1 MLIGRETE
9 RMMRNKKKRI
19 KRLLAAVLCLI
30 TVFSQLFGTAPW
42 NSVFVVRAA
51 EASSPIALRRIDGSG
66 EAFIYHSF
74 VETTAF
80 TTAQT
85 YAFLNGIYGDAD
97 AVSSLGA
104 GAILKATATNNNSS
118 RYIKNK
124 YGTSAAVK
132 VYVDVITPGKDFD
145 HCVVGGLYEVPNSG
159 TPTEYRYFCG
169 FGGAQN
175 CGPYYAYHYEKESV
189 TSGDVSASLK
199 DIEKQGSENSEDYT
213 VTITYDGNKSKVL
226 DPGSYTV
233 DFTAPDTA
241 TFVVSDSEGNSI
253 TANFQSPLAV
263 RYDGNSEKASNVPSV
278 QAVWRG
284 ESSKIF
290 SQKPTRTGYSFIN
303 WKNAETDAAY
313 SAGQSFTP
321 AKSMQLLAQWKDSQ
335 KPNVGYTPTQVMTG
349 DSDETVKNAVKAALT
364 VTDNEPVS
372 ECTITVTVPSDFTK
386 TPGNKNVTVTVKDKA
401 GNTTTKTC
409 SVYVSS
415 YVDIS
420 TPVFTADTKNLTSTL
435 NNPGTDAVTESGF
448 VWGVMNTPSLTV
460 NNGKAKTTTTASKA
474 GDKISV
480 TADNLQKGVT
490 YYARAYIT
498 AGGVTYYSE
507 EITIGLGLPAYGT
520 FTIKNNGNNTFTVT
534 RSGGSEG
541 TQTVY
546 FRTVN
551 GSAVGGTHFTHQ
563 NGTLTFNAG
572 ETTKTIT
579 ITETNANTAY
589 TGKPA
594 TAYSNADRTYS
605 AEIYRVMGGGTLG
618 STTSATRTLINGSG
632 YTVDRSIYTT
642 EEAKSH
648 NVGGG
653 DSYDNRWVADHS
665 GTGDGNLYWR
675 NDRGYNKT
683 YNYDNFNANSSIDD
697 RYSKVDYIKGTA
709 DSYLYR
715 YDMKA
720 YEEEDGWEHAW
731 MGTHEPNNA
740 HSYTKCGSSYTGS
753 PISLDDS
760 VAGSAVWT
768 AVFQIAEGYS
778 VTKHFPTMTGGGGE
792 DKGSLSNTVTK
803 FNNNGSVASVDGTTY
818 AKIPIADTVYNFFA
832 ATGANKDKWYVE
844 SFTDYTKIYDTVE
857 PRLVAVAPMAGGT
870 YKVGDSFTV
879 SLIFDEIVD
888 STNSGTLS
896 NIVANTSWGTA
907 SYVGGANTNVLY
919 FKGTVASNAST
930 TLSVN
935 GFTNPSYIKD
945 MCSASSTQTASGS
958 GNTTATVDTSI
969 PNFTVTAN
977 GITNGTGKA
986 TIKINADQTKTT
998 GMSYVWSDST
1008 TAPTTGWVELSSTE
1022 LTTAKG
1028 SSGLP
1033 LSIRKESGS
1042 GASNGKWY
1050 LHVKAVY
1057 DTTGASVY
1065 KNTCLDFG
1073 TAASPTAG
1081 STPPTLIVTADNTNW
1096 ATSRSISISAK
1107 GAEKLQYRK
1116 PGATSWT
1123 TLSSTATSVTV
1134 QENGYYTF
1142 LLTAG
1147 DVAIFKTV
1155 QVEKIDLE
1163 KPTASI
1169 GELTSDSTESPKSG
1183 VYTKLV
1189 LPITYADAQS
1199 GVKNVYYNWT
1209 NSTTTPTSWINTL
1222 RAGATTVTYTATENA
1237 STKKY
1242 LHIKVYD
1249 NLNHTYT
1256 TYSSAYT
1263 VISQTA
1269 VDNHTPTITITGA
1282 PTEWTNDM
1290 ATLTWQLSNYS
1301 GKNYEVIL
1309 PDGKTSTE
1317 SSGQV
1322 WARQNGNYTVT
1333 VRDLDYGGENS
1344 ATIEVDKLDFAPP
1357 TVTVSGGS
1365 SSWTNANQ
1373 TFTITAVDSQ
1383 SGVGDIW
1390 YKIVSTTEESP
1401 TEGLKKLTGSTITVS
1416 DEGKHYVYYK
1426 VYDKAGDTETGRE
1439 ANKTDGFTKL
1449 VQIDKTAPEITFGDY
1464 SAASGITVNVK
1475 DGKGGAISSG
1485 LASVTYKIG
1494 DGKETPISEDLSG
1507 SPKTNINFTLTELP
1521 AGDTRITVT
1530 AVDNVGKRSVSYR
1543 DIHVDIVSVDITW
1556 GAMEFTYSDGT
1567 WNAETHTYEG
1577 GGWMPDETD
1586 GNRITTHNNG
1596 NVAVSVSY
1604 RYTKTNST
1612 VSGGFTDGQV
1622 PITAP
1627 VALPVGGTKSVWLIL
1642 NGKPTET
1649 LEKAVLGSVTV
1660 TVGGD

>member
-1 MLIGRETE
+1 
-9 RMMRNKKKRI
+9 MMRNQKKRI
-19 KRLLAAVLCLI
+19 KRLLSLALCMI
-30 TVFSQLFGTAPW
+30 TVLSLLVGTAPW

-51 EASSPIALRRIDGSG
+51 EISSPIALRRINGSG
-66 EAFIYHSF
+66 EAFIYHNF

-80 TTAQT
+80 TTGQT

-124 YGTSAAVK
+124 YGTNAAVK

-241 TFVVSDSEGNSI
+241 KFVVSDSEGNYI

-263 RYDGNSEKASNVPSV
+263 RYDGNSENAGNVPSV
-278 QAVWRG
+278 QAAWKG
-284 ESSKIF
+284 QPGQISSQI
-290 SQKPTRTGYSFIN
+290 PTRTGYSFVN
-303 WKNAETDAAY
+303 WKNAETGTAY
-313 SAGQSFTP
+313 SSGQSFTP
-321 AKSMQLLAQWKDSQ
+321 AKSMQLFAQWKDSQ

-372 ECTITVTVPSDFTK
+372 ECTVTVTVPSDFTK
-386 TPGNKNVTVTVKDKA
+386 TPGNKDVTVTVKDKA
-401 GNTTTKTC
+401 GNTTTMTC

-420 TPVFTADTKNLTSTL
+420 TPVFTAGTKNLTSTL

-448 VWGVMNTPSLTV
+448 VWGVMNAPSLTI

-474 GDKISV
+474 GEKISV

-498 AGGVTYYSE
+498 AGGVTYYSN
-507 EITIGLGLPAYGT
+507 EIAIGLGLPAYGT

-572 ETTKTIT
+572 ETSKNIT
-579 ITETNANTAY
+579 IAEKTANTAY
-589 TGKPA
+589 TGNPA
-594 TAYSNADRTYS
+594 TAYSNANRTYS
-605 AEIYRVMGGGTLG
+605 VEIYRVTGGGTLG
-618 STTSATRTLINGSG
+618 STTSATRTLINDSG
-632 YTVDRSIYTT
+632 YTVDRSIYAT

-648 NVGGG
+648 NVGGD

-665 GTGDGNLYWR
+665 GTGDGKLYWR

-715 YDMKA
+715 YDMKG

-778 VTKHFPTMTGGGGE
+778 VTKHFPTMTDGGGE

-803 FNNNGSVASVDGTTY
+803 FNSNGSVASIDGTTY

-832 ATGANKDKWYVE
+832 ATGVNKDKWYVE

-857 PRLVAVAPMAGGT
+857 PQLVAVAPMAGGL

-896 NIVANTSWGTA
+896 NIVVNTSWGTA

-935 GFTNPSYIKD
+935 SFTNPSYIKD
-945 MCSASSTQTASGS
+945 MCSASSTQTPSGG
-958 GNTTATVDTSI
+958 GNTTATVDTSV
-969 PNFTVTAN
+969 PSFTVTAN

-1008 TAPTTGWVELSSTE
+1008 TVPTSGWVKLSSTE
-1022 LTTAKG
+1022 LTTAKDT
-1028 SSGLP
+1028 SGLP

-1057 DTTGASVY
+1057 DTTGAAAY

-1073 TAASPTAG
+1073 TAASPAAG
-1081 STPPTLIVTADNTNW
+1081 STPPSLTVTADNTNW

-1116 PGATSWT
+1116 SGAASWT
-1123 TLSSTATSVTV
+1123 TLSPTATSVTV
-1134 QENGYYTF
+1134 RENGYYTF

-1147 DVAIFKTV
+1147 DVAVSKTV

-1163 KPTASI
+1163 NPTASV
-1169 GELTSDSTESPKSG
+1169 GKLTSGSAQSPKSG

-1199 GVKNVYYNWT
+1199 GVKNVYYKWT
-1209 NSTTTPTSWINTL
+1209 NSTTTPSSWSTL
-1222 RAGATTVTYTATENA
+1222 ASGATTVTYTATENS
-1237 STKKY
+1237 STNKY

-1249 NLNHTYT
+1249 NLNHFYT

-1269 VDNHTPTITITGA
+1269 VNNNTPTISITGA

-1317 SSGQV
+1317 SSGQI

-1344 ATIEVDKLDFAPP
+1344 ATIEVDKLDFDPP

-1373 TFTITAVDSQ
+1373 TFTITAADSQ

-1390 YKIVSTTEESP
+1390 YKIVSTTEESL
-1401 TEGLKKLTGSTITVS
+1401 TAGLTKLTGSTITVS
-1416 DEGKHYVYYK
+1416 DEGEHYVYYK

-1439 ANKTDGFTKL
+1439 ANKTEGFTKL

-1475 DGKGGAISSG
+1475 DGKGSAISSG

-1494 DGKETPISEDLSG
+1494 DGKETSISEDLSG
-1507 SPKTNINFTLTELP
+1507 SHKTNISFTLTELP
-1521 AGDTRITVT
+1521 AGDTRITVI
-1530 AVDNVGKRSVSYR
+1530 AGDKAGNRYVSNK
-1543 DIHVDIVSVDITW
+1543 DIHIDIVSVEITW
-1556 GAMEFTYSDGT
+1556 GAMEFTYSEGT
-1567 WNAETHTYEG
+1567 WNPETHSYEG
-1577 GGWMPDETD
+1577 EGWMPDETD
-1586 GNRITTHNNG
+1586 GNRITVTNTG
-1596 NVAVSVSY
+1596 NVEVNVSYGYTRTNTAVSGS
-1604 RYTKTNST
+1604 
-1612 VSGGFTDGQV
+1612 FTDGQA

-1627 VALPVGGTKSVWLIL
+1627 VALPVGDTKDAWLIL

-1649 LEKAVLGSVTV
+1649 LNKAVLGSVTV

>member
-1 MLIGRETE
+1 MIRI
-9 RMMRNKKKRI
+9 KKKII
-19 KRLLAAVLCLI
+19 KRLSSAALCILTVLSLL
-30 TVFSQLFGTAPW
+30 VGTAPW

-51 EASSPIALRRIDGSG
+51 QVSSPIALRRINGSG
-66 EAFIYHSF
+66 EAFIYHNF
-74 VETTAF
+74 VETTEF
-80 TTAQT
+80 TTGQT

-159 TPTEYRYFCG
+159 TPMEYRYFCG

-189 TSGDVSASLK
+189 TSGGVAASLK

-241 TFVVSDSEGNSI
+241 KFVVSDSEGNSI

-263 RYDGNSEKASNVPSV
+263 RYDGNSENAGNVPSV
-278 QAVWRG
+278 QAAWKG
-284 ESSKIF
+284 ESSKIS
-290 SQKPTRTGYSFIN
+290 SQIPTRTGYSFLN
-303 WKNAETDAAY
+303 WKNAETSTNY
-313 SAGQSFTP
+313 SAGQSFNP
-321 AKSMQLLAQWKDSQ
+321 SKSMQLLAQWKDSQ
-335 KPNVGYTPTQVMTG
+335 KPIVGYTPTQVMTG
-349 DSDETVKNAVKAALT
+349 DSDETVKNTVKAALT

-372 ECTITVTVPSDFTK
+372 ECTVTVTVPSDFTK
-386 TPGNKNVTVTVKDKA
+386 TPGYKNVRVTVKDKV
-401 GNTTTKTC
+401 GNTTAMTC

-420 TPVFTADTKNLTSTL
+420 TPVFTAGTKNLTSTL
-435 NNPGTDAVTESGF
+435 NNPGTDSVTESGF
-448 VWGVMNTPSLTV
+448 VWGVMNAPSLTV

-541 TQTVY
+541 LQYVY

-563 NGTLTFNAG
+563 YGELYFLTG

-579 ITETNANTAY
+579 ITEKTANTAY

-605 AEIYRVMGGGTLG
+605 VEIYRVTGGGTLG
-618 STTSATRTLINGSG
+618 STTSATRTLINDSR

-648 NVGGG
+648 NVGG
-653 DSYDNRWVADHS
+653 DSYDNRWVADRS
-665 GTGDGNLYWR
+665 GGNDGDLYWR
-675 NDRGYNKT
+675 NERGKNNSKQ
-683 YNYDNFNANSSIDD
+683 NDNFNANSSIDD
-697 RYSKVDYIKGTA
+697 RYSKVDYIRGTA

-715 YDMKA
+715 YDMKG

-740 HSYTKCGSSYTGS
+740 GTSTKCSGSYTSS
-753 PISLDDS
+753 PISLTDS
-760 VAGSAVWT
+760 NAGNALWT
-768 AVFQIAEGYS
+768 AVFLIAESYS
-778 VTKHFPTMTGGGGE
+778 TVKHFPTMQTNSSE
-792 DKGSLSNTVTK
+792 DKGSLGDMVVAY
-803 FNNNGSVASVDGTTY
+803 NNNGSVITVDGNCY
-818 AKIPIADTVYNFFA
+818 AKIPISNTVYNFFG
-832 ATGANKDKWYVE
+832 ATGKNYDKWYVE

-857 PRLVAVAPMAGGT
+857 PQLVAVAPMAGGL

-896 NIVANTSWGTA
+896 NIVVNTSWGTT

-919 FKGTVASNAST
+919 FKGTVVSNAST

-935 GFTNPSYIKD
+935 SFTNPSNIKD

-958 GNTTATVDTSI
+958 GDTTATVDISI

-986 TIKINADQTKTT
+986 TININADQTKTT

-1042 GASNGKWY
+1042 GTGNGKWY

-1057 DTTGASVY
+1057 DTTGASAY

-1073 TAASPTAG
+1073 TAESPAEG
-1081 STPPTLIVTADNTNW
+1081 STPPTLTVTADNTNW

-1107 GAEKLQYRK
+1107 GAEKFQCRK
-1116 PGATSWT
+1116 SGATSWT

-1134 QENGYYTF
+1134 RENGYYTF

-1147 DVAIFKTV
+1147 DVAISKAV

-1163 KPTASI
+1163 NPTASI
-1169 GELTSDSTESPKSG
+1169 GELTVGSAQSPKSG

-1199 GVKNVYYNWT
+1199 GVKNVYYKWT
-1209 NSTTTPTSWINTL
+1209 NSTATPTSWNTL
-1222 RAGATTVTYTATENA
+1222 QTGATAVTYTATEMLRQINICT
-1237 STKKY
+1237 SGFMII
-1242 LHIKVYD
+1242 LI
-1249 NLNHTYT
+1249 
-1256 TYSSAYT
+1256 
-1263 VISQTA
+1263 I
-1269 VDNHTPTITITGA
+1269 
-1282 PTEWTNDM
+1282 
-1290 ATLTWQLSNYS
+1290 LT
-1301 GKNYEVIL
+1301 
-1309 PDGKTSTE
+1309 
-1317 SSGQV
+1317 
-1322 WARQNGNYTVT
+1322 
-1333 VRDLDYGGENS
+1333 
-1344 ATIEVDKLDFAPP
+1344 
-1357 TVTVSGGS
+1357 
-1365 SSWTNANQ
+1365 
-1373 TFTITAVDSQ
+1373 Q
-1383 SGVGDIW
+1383 SI
-1390 YKIVSTTEESP
+1390 
-1401 TEGLKKLTGSTITVS
+1401 
-1416 DEGKHYVYYK
+1416 
-1426 VYDKAGDTETGRE
+1426 R
-1439 ANKTDGFTKL
+1439 
-1449 VQIDKTAPEITFGDY
+1449 
-1464 SAASGITVNVK
+1464 
-1475 DGKGGAISSG
+1475 
-1485 LASVTYKIG
+1485 
-1494 DGKETPISEDLSG
+1494 
-1507 SPKTNINFTLTELP
+1507 
-1521 AGDTRITVT
+1521 R
-1530 AVDNVGKRSVSYR
+1530 
-1543 DIHVDIVSVDITW
+1543 
-1556 GAMEFTYSDGT
+1556 
-1567 WNAETHTYEG
+1567 
-1577 GGWMPDETD
+1577 
-1586 GNRITTHNNG
+1586 
-1596 NVAVSVSY
+1596 
-1604 RYTKTNST
+1604 
-1612 VSGGFTDGQV
+1612 
-1622 PITAP
+1622 
-1627 VALPVGGTKSVWLIL
+1627 LIR
-1642 NGKPTET
+1642 
-1649 LEKAVLGSVTV
+1649 
-1660 TVGGD
+1660 

>member
-1 MLIGRETE
+1 MIRIE
-9 RMMRNKKKRI
+9 KKRI
-19 KRLLAAVLCLI
+19 KRLLSAVLCLL
-30 TVFSQLFGTAPW
+30 TVLSLLVGTAPW
-42 NSVFVVRAA
+42 DSAFVVRAA
-51 EASSPIALRRIDGSG
+51 EVSSPIALRRINGSG

-74 VETTAF
+74 VETTEFA
-80 TTAQT
+80 TGQT

-104 GAILKATATNNNSS
+104 GAILQATATYNNSS

-169 FGGAQN
+169 FSGAQN
-175 CGPYYAYHYEKESV
+175 CGPYYAYYYEKESV
-189 TSGDVSASLK
+189 TSVDVSASLK

-241 TFVVSDSEGNSI
+241 TFFVSDSEGNSI
-253 TANFQSPLAV
+253 TAAFQSPLAV
-263 RYDGNSEKASNVPSV
+263 RYDGNGENAGNIPSV
-278 QAVWRG
+278 QAVWKG
-284 ESSKIF
+284 EASQISS
-290 SQKPTRTGYSFIN
+290 QNPTRTGYSLIN
-303 WKNAETDAAY
+303 WKNAETDTTY
-313 SAGQSFTP
+313 SPGQSFTP
-321 AKSMQLLAQWKDSQ
+321 AKSMQLFAQWKDSQ

-372 ECTITVTVPSDFTK
+372 ECTVTVAVPSDFTK

-420 TPVFTADTKNLTSTL
+420 TPVFTAGTKNLTSTL

-448 VWGVMNTPSLTV
+448 VWGVMNSPSLTV

-490 YYARAYIT
+490 YHARAYIT

-541 TQTVY
+541 TQYVY

-563 NGTLTFNAG
+563 NGELYFLTG

-579 ITETNANTAY
+579 ITETTANTAY

-594 TAYSNADRTYS
+594 TAYSNANRTYS
-605 AEIYRVMGGGTLG
+605 VEIYRVTGGGTLG
-618 STTSATRTLINGSG
+618 STTSATRTLINNSG

-648 NVGGG
+648 NVGV
-653 DSYDNRWVADHS
+653 SYDNRWVADHS

-675 NDRGYNKT
+675 NDRGYNEKN
-683 YNYDNFNANSSIDD
+683 NYDNFNANSSIDG
-697 RYSKVDYIKGTA
+697 RYSDIDYIKGTA
-709 DSYLYR
+709 QSYLYR

-760 VAGSAVWT
+760 VAGNAIWT
-768 AVFQIAEGYS
+768 AVFQIAEKHS
-778 VTKHFPTMTGGGGE
+778 VIKHFPTMTGGGGE

-803 FNNNGSVASVDGTTY
+803 FNSNGSVVSIDGTTY
-818 AKIPIADTVYNFFA
+818 AKIPIDDTVYNFFS
-832 ATGANKDKWYVE
+832 ATGANKDKWYLE

-857 PRLVAVAPMAGGT
+857 PQLVAVAPMAGGL

-888 STNSGTLS
+888 STNSGSLS
-896 NIVANTSWGTA
+896 NIVVNTSWGTA

-935 GFTNPSYIKD
+935 SFTNPSYIKD

-958 GNTTATVDTSI
+958 GTTTATVDTSI

-986 TIKINADQTKTT
+986 TIKITADQTKTT

-1008 TAPTTGWVELSSTE
+1008 TVPTSGWVELSSTE

-1033 LSIRKESGS
+1033 LLIRKEAGS

-1057 DTTGASVY
+1057 GTTGASAY
-1065 KNTCLDFG
+1065 QNTCLDFG
-1073 TAASPTAG
+1073 TAASPAAG
-1081 STPPTLIVTADNTNW
+1081 STPPTLTVTADNTNW

-1116 PGATSWT
+1116 SGATSWT
-1123 TLSSTATSVTV
+1123 TLSPTATSVTV

-1147 DVAIFKTV
+1147 DVAISKTV
-1155 QVEKIDLE
+1155 QVEKIDRE
-1163 KPTASI
+1163 NPTASI
-1169 GELTSDSTESPKSG
+1169 GELTSNSVESPKSG

-1189 LPITYADAQS
+1189 LPINYADAQS
-1199 GVKNVYYNWT
+1199 GVKSVYYEWT
-1209 NSTTTPTSWINTL
+1209 NSTTTPTSWNML
-1222 RAGATTVTYTATENA
+1222 QAGATTVTYTATENA
-1237 STKKY
+1237 STNKY

-1269 VDNHTPTITITGA
+1269 VNDHTPTITITGA

-1309 PDGKTSTE
+1309 PDGRTSTA
-1317 SSGQV
+1317 SSGQI
-1322 WARQNGNYTVT
+1322 WTMQNGNYTVT

-1365 SSWTNANQ
+1365 DSWTKANQ

-1383 SGVGDIW
+1383 SGVGDLW

-1401 TEGLKKLTGSTITVS
+1401 TEGLKQLTESTITVS
-1416 DEGKHYVYYK
+1416 DEGQHYVYYK
-1426 VYDKAGDTETGRE
+1426 VYDKAGDAETGRE
-1439 ANKTDGFTKL
+1439 ANQTEGFTKL

-1464 SAASGITVNVK
+1464 SAISGITVNVK
-1475 DGKGGAISSG
+1475 DVKSGPISSG

-1494 DGKETPISEDLSG
+1494 DGNETPISEDFSG
-1507 SPKTNINFTLTELP
+1507 SPKTDVSFTLTELLG
-1521 AGDTRITVT
+1521 GDTTITVT
-1530 AVDNVGKRSVSYR
+1530 AIDKTGNRHVSYK
-1543 DIHVDIVSVDITW
+1543 DIHIDIVSVEITW
-1556 GAMEFTYSDGT
+1556 GAMEFSYSDGT
-1567 WNAETHTYEG
+1567 WNTETHTYEG
-1577 GGWMPDETD
+1577 GGWMSDKTD
-1586 GNRITTHNNG
+1586 GNKITARNSG
-1596 NVAVSVSY
+1596 NVAVTVSY
-1604 RYTKTNST
+1604 LYTQTNRT
-1612 VSGGFTDGQV
+1612 VTGSFSDGQE

-1627 VALPVGGTKSVWLIL
+1627 VNLPVGGTKDAWLSL
-1642 NGKPTET
+1642 NGKPTQTLSKET
-1649 LEKAVLGSVTV
+1649 LGSVAITI
-1660 TVGGD
+1660 GGE